1 MNPPQIVALGEPMLE
16 FNATES
22 GSLRNVRTYEVG
34 YGGDTSNFCIAAA
47 RLGASTAY
55 VTRLGSDEFGEIF
68 LDLWRREGIDTRH
81 VIIEEGGVTG
91 IYFIARSEN
100 SHSFTY
106 YRKDSAASHL
116 SPDDIPVETIQK
128 AKIFHTSGITQAIS
142 NSACD
147 AAFYGMEVARK
158 AGVLVSYD
166 PNLRL
171 RLWSLSRA
179 RAIIYESIRR
189 ADFVFPSLED
199 ARTLTGKEDPERIAA
214 MLLDMGPQVVA
225 LKLGEEGALLAS
237 AGGGMIRL
245 EPHRLEAVDTT
256 GAGDTFVGAFLS
268 GLLRGKSHEE
278 SARFANAAA
287 ALTTRGWGAV
297 NPIPTRAEVEQYL
310 AAQAR

>member
-1 MNPPQIVALGEPMLE
+1 MTVPQIVALGEPMLE

-22 GSLRNVRTYEVG
+22 GSLHNVRNYEVG
-34 YGGDTSNFCIAAA
+34 YGGDTSNFCIAAS
-47 RLGASTAY
+47 RLGASTGY

-68 LDLWRREGIDTRH
+68 MDLWRSEGIDTSH
-81 VIIEEGGVTG
+81 VIIEPGGVTG
-91 IYFIARSEN
+91 IYFIARSET

-116 SPDDIPVETIQK
+116 SPDDVPVETIQR

-147 AAFYGMEVARK
+147 ATFYGMEVARK

-171 RLWSLSRA
+171 RLWSRDRA
-179 RAIIYESIRR
+179 RAIVNESIRR
-189 ADFVFPSLED
+189 ANFVFPSLED
-199 ARTLTGKEDPERIAA
+199 ARTLTGKEDPEQIAA
-214 MLLDMGPQVVA
+214 LLLNMGPQVVA
-225 LKLGEEGALLAS
+225 LKLGADGALLAT
-237 AGGGMIRL
+237 ADGMIHL
-245 EPHRLEAVDTT
+245 KPHRLDAVDTT
-256 GAGDTFVGAFLS
+256 GAGDAFVGAFLS

-297 NPIPTRAEVEQYL
+297 NPIPTLAEVEQWL
-310 AAQAR
+310 ETQVR